1 MVLTGS
7 EEGRAFCSGD
17 DVRKVMMAVGKEP
30 KQPSQGAR
38 PTPPTPPH
46 HFVAHSDE
54 TSTVSLTTTCT
65 LAASLNA
72 AYTARLKP
80 KANPANF
87 AVLNFDRPVIA
98 AVNGAAVGWG
108 MDLACLC
115 DIIIASGAR
124 TPPACTRPSSLGCA
138 FAHVMCTRC
147 APRQG
152 PLRLTLRQAR
162 PVP

>member
-38 PTPPTPPH
+38 PTPTPPH
-46 HFVAHSDE
+46 TPHHLFRDAQRTRRVPSHHD
-54 TSTVSLTTTCT
+54 T
-65 LAASLNA
+65 LAASLIA

-80 KANPANF
+80 KANPTNF

-115 DIIIASGAR
+115 DIIIASGDHPLAQG
-124 TPPACTRPSSLGCA
+124 L
-138 FAHVMCTRC
+138 
-147 APRQG
+147 PRW
-152 PLRLTLRQAR
+152 RAE
-162 PVP
+162 